1 MSKDAI
7 PFRLSAPKALQIIR
21 EAAADSARVF
31 FTRHAEARM
40 KKRHITRVQVLRC
53 LRNGTIT
60 EAPVFGLKGNW
71 ECRVE
76 CRSGGEHIGVALAI
90 VADVP
95 QRYIVVITVF
105 HVR

>member
-1 MSKDAI
+1 MSRDAI
-7 PFRLSAPKALQIIR
+7 PFRLSAPKAMQIIR
-21 EAAADSARVF
+21 EAATDSARVF

-53 LRNGTIT
+53 LRNGAIT
-60 EAPVFGLKGNW
+60 EAPVLGLKGNW

-76 CRSGGEHIGVALAI
+76 RRSAGEHIGVALAV
-90 VADVP
+90 VAETP

-105 HVR
+105 HAR

>member
-1 MSKDAI
+1 VSKDAI
-7 PFRLSAPKALQIIR
+7 PFRLSAPRALQIIR
-21 EAAADSARVF
+21 EAATDSAQVF

-53 LRNGTIT
+53 LRKGTIT
-60 EAPVFGLKGNW
+60 EAPVLGLKGNW

-76 CRSGGEHIGVALAI
+76 CHSAGEHIGVALAI
-90 VADVP
+90 APDVP